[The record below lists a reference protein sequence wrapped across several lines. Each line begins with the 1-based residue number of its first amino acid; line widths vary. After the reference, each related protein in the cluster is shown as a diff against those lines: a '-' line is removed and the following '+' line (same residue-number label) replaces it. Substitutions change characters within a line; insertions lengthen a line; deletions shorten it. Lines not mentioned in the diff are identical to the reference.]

1 MRLDRHRLDE
11 TIALDDAEHD
21 HLAGCALAALTLAGP
36 AKRGFVAFDG
46 ASEGLAQFL
55 LQGQHG
61 AHDAMK
67 RSIAGRL
74 AGARNN
80 CR

>member
-21 HLAGCALAALTLAGP
+21 HLAALTLAGP

-74 AGARNN
+74 AGARNS